1 VVVEKLVRSPVDK
14 ERIRDSRWN
23 SLCRC
28 LHINLSFVRNGQVLW
43 RNDGV
48 VVVVVVV
55 VVMNGES
62 PAAFSQMEMA
72 VRCPRFSS
80 QVIFRR
86 HQATFLVKST

>member
-1 VVVEKLVRSPVDK
+1 MAVEKLVRSPVDK

-28 LHINLSFVRNGQVLW
+28 LHINLSFVRNGLW
-43 RNDGV
+43 RNDG
-48 VVVVVVV
+48 VVVV

-62 PAAFSQMEMA
+62 PAAFSQMEVV
-72 VRCPRFSS
+72 VRCPRISS

-86 HQATFLVKST
+86 HLATSLVKST

>member
-1 VVVEKLVRSPVDK
+1 MVVEKLVRSPVDK

-55 VVMNGES
+55 MNGES
-62 PAAFSQMEMA
+62 PAAFSQMEVV
-72 VRCPRFSS
+72 VRCPRISS

-86 HQATFLVKST
+86 HQATFFVKST

>member
-1 VVVEKLVRSPVDK
+1 MAVEKLVRSPVDK

-62 PAAFSQMEMA
+62 PADGKWRYGGRGFHPKSFSGD
-72 VRCPRFSS
+72 
-80 QVIFRR
+80 
-86 HQATFLVKST
+86 T